1 MRRKRTGYLLLLP
14 SLILICCLILYP
26 TIKTFIDSFF
36 NERTQLASIGKQFVG
51 FENYL
56 KAFNDE
62 HFIKTLIW
70 TLIFT
75 FVSVAIELVIGMLLA
90 MLMNKPFKGQ
100 NTVRASVLVPWAI
113 PTIVSG
119 IIWAQFFSQ
128 NGVINYILDFLNVV
142 NSNVNWLGTEQLA
155 KLAILIADIWKNTP
169 YMSLLL
175 LSGLVTIPKDYYE
188 AAEIDGATKAQQFIN
203 ITLPLIKPTMM
214 VTVLFRI
221 ISSLRVYDLIVAMTN
236 GGPGGSTETV
246 SMYAIKT
253 YFNYGNIGYGSALSI
268 LMLLVAIM
276 ISMIFS
282 GSLKTR
288 LE

>member
-1 MRRKRTGYLLLLP
+1 MRKKKTGYLLLLP
-14 SLILICCLILYP
+14 SLILIGCLILYP
-26 TIKTFIDSFF
+26 TIKTFVDSFF
-36 NERTQLASIGKQFVG
+36 NERTQLASAGREFIGLQ
-51 FENYL
+51 NYM
-56 KAFNDE
+56 KAFNDD

-75 FVSVAIELVIGMLLA
+75 FVSVVIELIIGMLLA
-90 MLMNKPFKGQ
+90 LLMNKPFKGQ
-100 NTVRASVLVPWAI
+100 NAVRASVLVPWAI

-128 NGVINYILDFLNVV
+128 NGVINYIFNTLNII
-142 NSNVNWLGTEQLA
+142 NENVNWLGTESLA
-155 KLAILIADIWKNTP
+155 KLAILLADIWKNTP

-175 LSGLVTIPKDYYE
+175 LSGLVTISSDYYE
-188 AAEIDGATKAQQFIN
+188 AAEIDGASKIQQFFK

-253 YFNYGNIGYGSALSI
+253 YFNYGNVGYGSALSI
-268 LMLLVAIM
+268 IMLLVSIG
-276 ISMIFS
+276 ISMIFA

>member
-1 MRRKRTGYLLLLP
+1 MRKRRTGYLLLLP
-14 SLILICCLILYP
+14 SLILICCLILFP

-36 NERTQLASIGKQFVG
+36 NERAQIASAAREFVG
-51 FENYL
+51 LGNYT

-70 TLIFT
+70 TVIFT
-75 FVSVAIELVIGMLLA
+75 AVSVLIELIIGMLLA
-90 MLMNKPFKGQ
+90 LLMNKPFKGQ
-100 NTVRASVLVPWAI
+100 NAVRASVLIPWAI

-119 IIWAQFFSQ
+119 IIWSQFFSQ
-128 NGVINYILDFLNVV
+128 NGVVNFILKALNVIGG
-142 NSNVNWLGTEQLA
+142 NVNWLGTEQLA
-155 KLAILIADIWKNTP
+155 KLAILIADVWKNTP

-175 LSGLVTIPKDYYE
+175 LSGLVTISQDYYE
-188 AAEIDGATKAQQFIN
+188 AAGIDGATKVQQFFK

-221 ISSLRVYDLIVAMTN
+221 ISALRVYDLIVAMTN

-268 LMLLVAIM
+268 LMLLVAIF